1 MIHYVCTQRHS
12 YTMGIFLAHY
22 AGPIGKEV
30 RLLDYP
36 SFFRL
41 DRIHGG
47 VVILTDFDRLLPE
60 DLARAGRYREFLT
73 QAGSPPVVVFNDPA
87 ATLQRF
93 DLLRRLH
100 DSGMNSFN
108 VYRIDEARPR
118 IRFPV
123 FIRHERGHGRIL
135 STLLADE
142 AALDA
147 RLREIAAD
155 PETKDATDLMIV
167 EFANKPF
174 ADGDY
179 RKYGAFRV
187 GETIYPQ
194 HCFIRRAWMIRGLP
208 PMSEVTAEGL
218 AEHEAFLRDNP
229 HADQLRKVFDF
240 ARVDYGR
247 IDYCVVDG
255 RVEVFEINTNPT
267 VMNTRPDPSSPID
280 MKVYSRRHEAAME
293 ALLALGDPHRFIAL
307 PESLR
312 LPGAVEHD
320 VTKAHARV
328 MRKMSLDRTMFEKRS
343 WLRGATAR
351 LRRRLFGRKRRAA

>member
-12 YTMGIFLAHY
+12 YTLGLFLAHF
-22 AGPIGKEV
+22 AEGIAKSV

-36 SFFRL
+36 TFFRL
-41 DRIHGG
+41 DRIQGG
-47 VVILTDFDRLLPE
+47 VVILTDFDRLSPE
-60 DLARAGRYREFLT
+60 DLARAGQYREFLT
-73 QAGSPPVVVFNDPA
+73 RPGSPVVVFNDPG

-100 DSGMNSFN
+100 ESGMNSFN
-108 VYRIDEARPR
+108 VYRIDVPRPA

-135 STLLADE
+135 SDLLRDE
-142 AALDA
+142 AALSA
-147 RLREIAAD
+147 RLKEIAAD
-155 PETKDATDLMIV
+155 PETSGATDLMIV

-187 GETIYPQ
+187 GGTVYPQ
-194 HCFIRRAWMIRGLP
+194 HCFIRNTWMIRGLP
-208 PMSEVTAEGL
+208 PASDITAEGL
-218 AEHEAFLRDNP
+218 AEHERFLRDNP
-229 HADQLRKVFDF
+229 HADQLRRVFDF
-240 ARVDYGR
+240 ASVDYGR

-267 VMNTRPDPSSPID
+267 VMNNRPDRSSPID
-280 MKVYSRRHEAAME
+280 MRIYSRRHEVAME
-293 ALLALGDPHRFIAL
+293 ALLPLGDATRFIDI
-307 PESLR
+307 PQSLR
-312 LPGAVEHD
+312 LPGPVERD
-320 VTKAHARV
+320 VAKAHARV

-351 LRRRLFGRKRRAA
+351 LRRRLFGRRRAA

>member
-12 YTMGIFLAHY
+12 YTLGLFLAHY
-22 AGPIGKEV
+22 AGGIAEHV

-41 DRIHGG
+41 GRLQGG
-47 VVILTDFDRLLPE
+47 VVILTDFDRLSPE
-60 DLARAGRYREFLT
+60 TIERAGRYREFLT
-73 QAGSPPVVVFNDPA
+73 RPGSPVAVLNDPG

-100 DSGMNSFN
+100 DSGLNDFN
-108 VYRIDEARPR
+108 VYRTDEPRPG

-135 STLLADE
+135 SDLLETE
-142 AALDA
+142 AELEA

-155 PETKDATDLMIV
+155 PETRGATDLMIV

-174 ADGDY
+174 ADGYY

-194 HCFIRRAWMIRGLP
+194 HCFIRKTWMIRGLP
-208 PMSEVTAEGL
+208 PVSEITEEGL
-218 AEHEAFLRDNP
+218 AENDRFLNENP
-229 HADQLRKVFDF
+229 DAEQLRKVFDF
-240 ARVDYGR
+240 AGIGYGR
-247 IDYCVVDG
+247 IDYCLIDG
-255 RVEVFEINTNPT
+255 KVQVFEINTNPT
-267 VMNTRPDPSSPID
+267 VMNERPDPASPID

-293 ALLALGDPHRFIAL
+293 ALRSLGDPGRSIDIPGDLRVRTLLPLSVDRAHRRA
-307 PESLR
+307 
-312 LPGAVEHD
+312 
-320 VTKAHARV
+320 
-328 MRKMSLDRTMFEKRS
+328 MRHMKMDRSMFDFRQERKKRRREKR
-343 WLRGATAR
+343 REAR
-351 LRRRLFGRKRRAA
+351 R

>member
-22 AGPIGKEV
+22 AGAIGKQV

-41 DRIHGG
+41 DRLQGG
-47 VVILTDFDRLLPE
+47 VVILTDFDRLSPE

-73 QAGSPPVVVFNDPA
+73 RPGSPVAVFNDPGG
-87 ATLQRF
+87 TLQRF

-108 VYRIDEARPR
+108 VYRTGEARSA

-135 STLLADE
+135 SGLLDDE
-142 AALDA
+142 AALAA
-147 RLREIAAD
+147 RLKEIAAD
-155 PETKDATDLMIV
+155 PETKEATDLMIV

-174 ADGDY
+174 ADGYY

-194 HCFIRRAWMIRGLP
+194 HCFIRKAWMIRGLP
-208 PMSEVTAEGL
+208 PLSEITAEGF
-218 AEHEAFLRDNP
+218 AEHERFLHENP

-240 ARVDYGR
+240 AGVDYGR
-247 IDYCVVDG
+247 IDYSVVDG
-255 RVEVFEINTNPT
+255 KVEVFEINTNPT
-267 VMNTRPDPSSPID
+267 VMNTRPDPASPID
-280 MKVYSRRHEAAME
+280 MKVYSQRHEAAME
-293 ALLALGDPHRFIAL
+293 ALLALGDPSRFADI

-312 LPGAVEHD
+312 LPGPVERD
-320 VTKAHARV
+320 VAKAHARV

-351 LRRRLFGRKRRAA
+351 LRRRLFGRRRAA